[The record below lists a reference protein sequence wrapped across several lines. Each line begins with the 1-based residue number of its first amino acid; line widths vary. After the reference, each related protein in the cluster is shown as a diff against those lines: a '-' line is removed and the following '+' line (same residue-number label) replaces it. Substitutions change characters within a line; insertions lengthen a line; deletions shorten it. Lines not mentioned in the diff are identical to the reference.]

1 MTTKHSAKTLNRLP
15 KARRTPPFPDHYS
28 AAQPPVANEEHPVDL
43 LIGNLPE
50 IASSRRRLAQ
60 MTKKVQRQ
68 VPDQLLFVR
77 YVDYKTEYTTRREQ
91 LYFDAGFERGLLA
104 GRAESH
110 AASAAARGLAHQIE
124 LLLATHD
131 LPRPNAAAA
140 LLRVARAL
148 VMGLKHRRRRP

>member
-1 MTTKHSAKTLNRLP
+1 VHRFS
-15 KARRTPPFPDHYS
+15 DHYS

-60 MTKKVQRQ
+60 MTKKVQSQ
-68 VPDQLLFVR
+68 VRDQLLFVR

-91 LYFDAGFERGLLA
+91 LYFNAGFERGLLA

-110 AASAAARGLAHQIE
+110 AASAAARAFTHQID
-124 LLLATHD
+124 LLVATHD
-131 LPRPNAAAA
+131 LPCLDAAAA
-140 LLRVARAL
+140 LLGVARAL
-148 VMGLKHRRRRP
+148 VMGLQHQRRRP